1 MNVRLYNDNI
11 YPHTEKFKGDVIHIA
26 PKAFVE
32 MDEYE
37 AVEFRG
43 QMTSVKFDGGGNP
56 LPECY
61 KMIRIVKP
69 ENYHLHEIAD
79 KPICLACAKA
89 FPTKHELDAHIRS
102 NHVEQMNDSKEKE
115 EIVKEELKKVRRG

>member
-26 PKAFVE
+26 SKGFIE
-32 MDEYE
+32 MDEFD

-43 QMTSVKFDGGGNP
+43 QMNPVRFDGGGNP

-69 ENYHLHEIAD
+69 ENYHLYEIVD
-79 KPICLACAKA
+79 KPICLACAKSFA
-89 FPTKHELDAHIRS
+89 TPVELSEHVKQF
-102 NHVEQMNDSKEKE
+102 HVEQMIDSKEKD
-115 EIVKEELKKVRRG
+115 ELKKVRRG